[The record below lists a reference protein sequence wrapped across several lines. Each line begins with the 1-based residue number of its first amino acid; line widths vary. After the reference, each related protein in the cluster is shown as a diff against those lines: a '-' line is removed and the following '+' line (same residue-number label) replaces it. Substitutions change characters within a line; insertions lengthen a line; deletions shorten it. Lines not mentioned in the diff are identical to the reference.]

1 MRAEDEKN
9 KRWEMIKHEDV
20 DLILNEEEIDKLF
33 GFDVLGLSWAV
44 DKQGNLHLHVK
55 GLRFEK

>member
-1 MRAEDEKN
+1 
-9 KRWEMIKHEDV
+9 MIKYEDV

-33 GFDVLGLSWAV
+33 GFDVMGLSWAT

>member
-1 MRAEDEKN
+1 
-9 KRWEMIKHEDV
+9 MIMYEDV

-33 GFDVLGLSWAV
+33 GFDVIGLSWSH
-44 DKQGNLHLHVK
+44 DKQGYLHLHVK

>member
-1 MRAEDEKN
+1 MRNGERRGK
-9 KRWEMIKHEDV
+9 MIMYEDV

-33 GFDVLGLSWAV
+33 GFDVIGLSWSH
-44 DKQGNLHLHVK
+44 DKQGYLHLHVK